1 MHFVWFDVS
10 RETSLS
16 LTGESSLVSRN
27 LSLTHWRE
35 TQWWWTMRRRREAR
49 GRRRRCMWRG
59 SRRLDEDVEA
69 LDIVL
74 LNVEN

>member
-1 MHFVWFDVS
+1 
-10 RETSLS
+10 
-16 LTGESSLVSRN
+16 
-27 LSLTHWRE
+27 
-35 TQWWWTMRRRREAR
+35 MRRRREAR
-49 GRRRRCMWRG
+49 GRRRRWRCRWRWRG